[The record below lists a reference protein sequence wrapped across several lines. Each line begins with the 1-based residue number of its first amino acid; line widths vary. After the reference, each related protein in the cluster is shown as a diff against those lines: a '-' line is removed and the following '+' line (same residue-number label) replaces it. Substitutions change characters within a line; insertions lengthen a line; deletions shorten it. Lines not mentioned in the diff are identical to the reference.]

1 MSWPDVVWSAAVLR
15 GIDDRAR
22 TEIEAAGSS
31 RACTKGEKI
40 FASGEPADAFFV
52 VEEGRV
58 AVRAIPRG
66 EGEIRIIR
74 EVVRGE
80 SFGEESTL
88 RAGSTRQ
95 MEAVCLETTRVAVIP
110 APVFTRAAER
120 GGEGEASVNLKKT
133 LRRAATLDL
142 LRTTSFARK
151 LADREIEVL
160 LDSVS
165 HVELARGEYLFRER
179 DPATHVYFIA
189 DGMVQLQVED
199 DEKLHV
205 RAYLGRGDVVGDG
218 EISTGEPRR
227 TSAVASGATWALGV
241 PRSVFIAVDARN
253 PGLLQGIRR
262 VVEENEDRLLAIAV
276 SANTTQHV
284 FKDLYRLNVARS
296 LLVIDQES
304 CVRCGHCAWSCA
316 SVHDDGVSRLVRRG
330 DKVVSKLEGGGT
342 ASLLLPNSCQHC
354 ENPSCM
360 PECPTGA
367 IGRDPRGEVFIRE
380 DLCTGC
386 GNCAKGCP
394 WDNIQMAA
402 RLTVE
407 TGVFGSVGGSPEVA
421 VKCDLC
427 SDRADGPACVASC
440 PTQSILRIRP
450 SAVLLDVRDALGKQG
465 PAELMPRPAP
475 AWPWVAGA
483 ALASVAIAA
492 LPAGTSK
499 LGTGILSG
507 LLMVALAAY
516 AFIKRRLAPKLRPHF
531 IAHLVMGIVV
541 VGVVLAHAGSRVPS
555 NLGGSLFL
563 AFFVAAGL
571 GVLGALAYRFVPKSL
586 SRIEKRGALPEDL
599 PGHARDLEARIFREL
614 SGRSELVKTIFR
626 KILDPYRRSP
636 LSPILLVARA
646 TTLAKEQRR
655 LRSEIEKIIEGRSGD
670 KLQGLDD
677 LIAVVVEG
685 RAVTAQR
692 FLQGVLRGWL
702 ALHVAVSVLVVILL
716 VLHAVFAVAY
726 R

>member
-1 MSWPDVVWSAAVLR
+1 MSWPDIVWTAAVLR

-22 TEIEAAGSS
+22 AEIEAAGSVRS
-31 RACTKGEKI
+31 YKKGERI
-40 FASGEPADAFFV
+40 YASGEPADAFFV

-66 EGEIRIIR
+66 EAEIRLIR
-74 EVVRGE
+74 EVERGE

-95 MEAVCLETTRVAVIP
+95 MEAVCLEKTQVAIIP

-120 GGEGEASVNLKKT
+120 GGQGEVSANLKKT

-142 LRTTSFARK
+142 LKTTSFARK
-151 LADREIEVL
+151 LPDREIEVL

-165 HVELARGEYLFRER
+165 HVELARGEYLFRED

-189 DGMVQLQVED
+189 EGMLQLQVEA

-218 EISTGEPRR
+218 EIPTGEPRR

-253 PGLLQGIRR
+253 PGLLRGIRR
-262 VVEENEDRLLAIAV
+262 VVEEGEDKLLAIAA

-330 DKVVSKLEGGGT
+330 DKVVSNVEGGGK

-402 RLTVE
+402 RLVVDPSIL
-407 TGVFGSVGGSPEVA
+407 GLVGNSPEVA

-427 SDRADGPACVASC
+427 SGR
-440 PTQSILRIRP
+440 
-450 SAVLLDVRDALGKQG
+450 
-465 PAELMPRPAP
+465 
-475 AWPWVAGA
+475 
-483 ALASVAIAA
+483 
-492 LPAGTSK
+492 
-499 LGTGILSG
+499 
-507 LLMVALAAY
+507 
-516 AFIKRRLAPKLRPHF
+516 
-531 IAHLVMGIVV
+531 
-541 VGVVLAHAGSRVPS
+541 
-555 NLGGSLFL
+555 
-563 AFFVAAGL
+563 
-571 GVLGALAYRFVPKSL
+571 
-586 SRIEKRGALPEDL
+586 ED
-599 PGHARDLEARIFREL
+599 
-614 SGRSELVKTIFR
+614 
-626 KILDPYRRSP
+626 
-636 LSPILLVARA
+636 
-646 TTLAKEQRR
+646 
-655 LRSEIEKIIEGRSGD
+655 
-670 KLQGLDD
+670 
-677 LIAVVVEG
+677 
-685 RAVTAQR
+685 
-692 FLQGVLRGWL
+692 
-702 ALHVAVSVLVVILL
+702 
-716 VLHAVFAVAY
+716 
-726 R
+726 